1 MRRRHP
7 VTLAEQVL
15 VLATLGLVAFGLVM
29 VYSASSATAIHAYGN
44 SLYFLERDAL
54 YAVCGLAAMAL
65 LARLDP
71 RVLIRVAPA
80 LLGISVALM
89 LMVAAVGVSVNGA
102 KRWLPVGPLTLQP
115 SELAKLALCLFA
127 AAVLADPR
135 RPPAQDWRAVMRP
148 VGAVTGALAVLAML
162 ERDLGTA
169 VAFVL
174 IATAVLVAS
183 GTRAGAIG
191 RVLGLAL
198 GLGAVAVW
206 AEPYRRARVLAFL
219 DPSANHAG
227 SGYQLFQSTL
237 AVGSGG
243 LFGVGLG
250 QGVAKTGY
258 LPEAHTDLIFAIVA
272 QELGLFGVI
281 GLVAAF
287 AAVAWAGFTIAL
299 RAKDPFGKRV
309 AAGITALVV
318 GQAAINFGGVLGLLP
333 LTGVPVPLVSFGG
346 SSLITTLAGVGV
358 VLAVAAHDRV
368 AVPAARRSERTTTAH
383 ARPRPRTRAV
393 AAGRR

>member
-15 VLATLGLVAFGLVM
+15 VLTTLGLVAFGLVM

-54 YAVCGLAAMAL
+54 YAVCGLVAMAL

-71 RVLIRVAPA
+71 RVLIRVAPV

-102 KRWLPVGPLTLQP
+102 KRWLPVGPFTLQP

-135 RPPAQDWRAVMRP
+135 RPPGQDWRAVMRP

-198 GLGAVAVW
+198 ALGAVAVW

-243 LFGVGLG
+243 LLGVGLG

-272 QELGLFGVI
+272 QELGLLGVI

-309 AAGITALVV
+309 AAGVTALVV

-368 AVPAARRSERTTTAH
+368 AVPATRRSERTTTAH
-383 ARPRPRTRAV
+383 ARPRPRSRAV

>member
-1 MRRRHP
+1 MMRRRQP
-7 VTLAEQVL
+7 VTTAEQVL
-15 VLATLGLVAFGLVM
+15 VLTTLGLVAFGLVM
-29 VYSASSATAIHAYGN
+29 VYSASSATAIHTYGN

-54 YAVCGLAAMAL
+54 YAVCGLLAMAL

-71 RVLIRVAPA
+71 RALIRVAPA
-80 LLGISVALM
+80 LLGVSVALM
-89 LMVAAVGVSVNGA
+89 LLVAAVGVSVNGA
-102 KRWLPVGPLTLQP
+102 KRWLPVGPFTLQP
-115 SELAKLALCLFA
+115 SELAKIALCLFA

-135 RPPAQDWRAVMRP
+135 RPPAQDWRTVMRP
-148 VGAVTGALAVLAML
+148 VGAVTGGLALLAMV

-174 IATAVLVAS
+174 VATAVLVAS

-191 RVLGLAL
+191 RVLGLAF
-198 GLGAVAVW
+198 GLGAIAVW

-272 QELGLFGVI
+272 QELGLIGVI

-287 AAVAWAGFTIAL
+287 AAVGWAGFTIAL
-299 RAKDPFGKRV
+299 RAKDPFGKRL
-309 AAGITALVV
+309 AAGVTALVV

-346 SSLITTLAGVGV
+346 SSLITTLAGIGV
-358 VLAVAAHDRV
+358 VLAVASHDRV
-368 AVPAARRSERTTTAH
+368 AVPARQPSERTTTA
-383 ARPRPRTRAV
+383 RPRPRSRAV